1 LTDCTRHTP
10 WAGAANIEDGV
21 TIDLSR
27 LDQVLVSKDRST
39 VTIGPGNRWR
49 RVYEEL
55 APQGL
60 VVAGGRVATV
70 GVSGLILGGKS
81 ISY

>member
-1 LTDCTRHTP
+1 MTDCTRHTP
-10 WAGAANIEDGV
+10 WAGAADIEDGV

-27 LDQVLVSKDRST
+27 LNQVLMSKHRST

-49 RVYEEL
+49 IVYEEL

-60 VVAGGRVATV
+60 AVAGGRVATV
-70 GVSGLILGGKS
+70 GVSGLILGGKP

>member
-1 LTDCTRHTP
+1 MTDCTRHTP

-39 VTIGPGNRWR
+39 VTIGPGNRWH

-70 GVSGLILGGKS
+70 GVSGLILGGKP

>member
-1 LTDCTRHTP
+1 VTYCTRHTP
-10 WAGAANIEDGV
+10 WASAANISDGI

-27 LDQVLVSKDRST
+27 LDRVLVTKDRST
-39 VTIGPGNRWR
+39 VTIGPSSRWH

-60 VVAGGRVATV
+60 VAAGGRVATV
-70 GVSGLILGGKS
+70 RVSGLILGGEPT
-81 ISY
+81 SY